1 MIEMLSLIYLFATNQ
16 PAVVEVTPVRPS
28 VECAAPANIT
38 NGFAFAFT
46 ATLRKPEHPMRL
58 VDLPGVAQV
67 TLSLRDKTD
76 GDMRLNYCNF
86 KLSDGS
92 IPVMEAT
99 VSLSS
104 PEHPDWKQMTV
115 GFPLACLKEP
125 YGTHVFVLNFTGVRW
140 MLYAD
145 GELMDLDFP
154 FGYPDWKTPRVLTID
169 PAAVQ
174 SVRLYASA
182 LQAEASSQKPS
193 EQKEA
198 QYWTPHGFNT
208 WVGDVATGFY
218 KGRYHLFY
226 LLDRRHHS
234 SKFGKGAHYFEH
246 LSTADFKTW
255 TEHEAAVLIENQWEC
270 IGTGTPFVFEGKL
283 CLAYGLHTERICPLD
298 QTTQPAQEAYLK
310 AHGCTGAFSR
320 DASGTPVGST
330 YSVSEDGATFKK
342 TWTFFH
348 MCRNPSVYIDPDGKL
363 RMLANSYGRGMWESD
378 RVDSGWRCISPDF
391 PPGGDCTFFFRWGK
405 YDHIIG
411 GFRNLWSKPADAP
424 DSAYDDVV
432 KKGLDFYDGLN
443 VPCVTEVG
451 GGRFI
456 LAGWTCDYGWGGHL
470 ALRELLQFPDGRIGS
485 CWLPEVVPATGPS
498 KALDATAKNRTGT
511 DAFLLAFKSNPQ
523 KTSAGKLAVD
533 LGNGTGACRFEIDLA
548 SNRAQFA
555 QVKSDGATDRQKS
568 LREGC
573 GINGTRQFAI
583 ENLIATD
590 KPFPVR
596 LIVKFDPKAG
606 GSLIDAEIAG
616 SRTMISFWPRLSV
629 SDVSFDAQDV
639 GVNDI
644 TLAPLK

>member
-1 MIEMLSLIYLFATNQ
+1 
-16 PAVVEVTPVRPS
+16 VRPS

-46 ATLRKPEHPMRL
+46 ATLRKPEHPVRL

-125 YGTHVFVLNFTGVRW
+125 YGTHAFVLNFTGVRW

-154 FGYPDWKTPRVLTID
+154 FGYPDWKTPRVLMID

-174 SVRLYASA
+174 SVRLYAPA

-363 RMLANSYGRGMWESD
+363 RMLANSYGRGMWESTGSTAAGAASVPISAGRRLHFLFPVGQIRPYHRRFPQPVVEARRRARF
-378 RVDSGWRCISPDF
+378 RVRRRCQ
-391 PPGGDCTFFFRWGK
+391 
-405 YDHIIG
+405 
-411 GFRNLWSKPADAP
+411 
-424 DSAYDDVV
+424 
-432 KKGLDFYDGLN
+432 KGLDFYDGLN

-456 LAGWTCDYGWGGHL
+456 LAGWTCDYGWAAIWRCANCSNSQTAASAAAGCRRWSPRPVRRKRWTRRPKPHGDGCL
-470 ALRELLQFPDGRIGS
+470 PPRLQVKP
-485 CWLPEVVPATGPS
+485 
-498 KALDATAKNRTGT
+498 AKNFCWQTGGR
-511 DAFLLAFKSNPQ
+511 L
-523 KTSAGKLAVD
+523 GKWD
-533 LGNGTGACRFEIDLA
+533 GACRFEIDLA